1 MRAVGTYFEQVPKTV
16 IDKILAQRDRL
27 AEDLRGSAEAV
38 KKSEPGKAASKATA
52 RNPKH

>member
-16 IDKILAQRDRL
+16 IDKILAQQEPL
-27 AEDLRGSAEAV
+27 AEDPRGSAEAV
-38 KKSEPGKAASKATA
+38 KKSEPGKAAGKATG